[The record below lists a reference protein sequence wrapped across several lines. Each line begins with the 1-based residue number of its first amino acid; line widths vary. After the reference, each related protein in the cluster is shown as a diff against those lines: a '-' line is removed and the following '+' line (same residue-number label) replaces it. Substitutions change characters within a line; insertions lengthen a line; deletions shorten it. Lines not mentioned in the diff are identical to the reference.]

1 MALEDIAS
9 IFGPATAAGPS
20 KVLLAIDLG
29 GTTGWAMWNDG
40 DVTSGSIDLTRRRGK
55 RFDGPGMKF
64 VRFDR
69 WLRTVP
75 VPSLISFEEVRR
87 HRGVD
92 AAHAYGGYLSHLT
105 AFCDVQDP
113 QIPYEGFGV
122 GAIKKRAT
130 GNGSAS
136 KEMMVDACCGT
147 LGIIPADD
155 NEADAAW
162 LLVLMVEAEGLEW
175 PGGPVAQP
183 PEKEKP
189 VKKKKGKSA
198 S

>member
-1 MALEDIAS
+1 M
-9 IFGPATAAGPS
+9 
-20 KVLLAIDLG
+20 
-29 GTTGWAMWNDG
+29 GWAMWKSG
-40 DVTSGSIDLTRRRGK
+40 EVTSGSIDLTRRRGK

-69 WLRTVP
+69 WLRSMP
-75 VPSLISFEEVRR
+75 QPSLISFEEVRR

-113 QIPYEGFGV
+113 QIPYEGVGV

-130 GNGSAS
+130 GNGTAS
-136 KEMMVDACCGT
+136 KEMMVDACCGK
-147 LGIIPADD
+147 LGIIPVDD

-162 LLVLMVEAEGLEW
+162 LLVLMVEAEGREW
-175 PGGPVAQP
+175 PGGPVEQP
-183 PEKEKP
+183 PEKLKS
-189 VKKKKGKSA
+189 VKKKAKRKGKTTS
-198 S
+198 